1 MAEVNTEIYKDL
13 MKDVNPYEQVNNLL
27 NTVSKAQ
34 QVRQQAIGIDAAKFE
49 LAMKN
54 IGAVNSTI
62 AGLLGDPDVG
72 KADIS
77 KKIIDAT
84 TRLVKDNV
92 YSAQHVTEALKG
104 MPTDPVRQAQW
115 LRNIYSQTQSAEQ
128 RAQSFFGGVQPI
140 SDAAGTRFTQTP
152 GYPNLP
158 AQERGY
164 VPNQLPPTTPA
175 VQGDPTK
182 PNYGAGGYVGPAG
195 PPGLQ
200 PPAAAGGPPPGFPA
214 APMPAARPAAA
225 PAAVPAAPA
234 RPAAPMS
241 SLAPGQ
247 AEAANVA
254 GGASGGALGEAR
266 NRSLN
271 YQAEVNPLE
280 QAIPALEKLGT
291 KGTGPGTDSINHL
304 KSFVLSNVP
313 GADFKGLK
321 DDVATYD
328 KAKKYLTDFV
338 NQNGNSGTN
347 DKLAAAFAG
356 NPSVNISNAAAV
368 DVAKTALALRRFKQA
383 QLVAFEATGKPDAD
397 FAKEAG
403 KFAREHDPRAYGF
416 DMMTPAERKKVIESL
431 PKGKRE
437 LFMLDVQ
444 DAVQQGILKPP
455 QVR

>member
-1 MAEVNTEIYKDL
+1 MTEVNTDIYSPL
-13 MKDVNPYEQVNNLL
+13 MKPTNPMEQTNNLL
-27 NTVSKAQ
+27 DTIGKAQ
-34 QVRQQAIGIDAAKFE
+34 AVKSQAIGIDQQKFD

-62 AGLLGDPDVG
+62 SGLLGDPDVG

-92 YSAQHVTEALKG
+92 YSAQHVTEALKS
-104 MPTDPVRQAQW
+104 MPTDPSQQANW

-128 RAQSFFGGVQPI
+128 RAQSFFGSPNVINSGSQQTI
-140 SDAAGTRFTQTP
+140 TQVP
-152 GYPNLP
+152 GYPGLP
-158 AQERGY
+158 VQQRGTY
-164 VPNQLPPTTPA
+164 NNQLPPTTPQ
-175 VQGDPTK
+175 VQGDPSK
-182 PNYGAGGYVGPAG
+182 PGYGQGGYVGPAG
-195 PPGLQ
+195 PPGIQ
-200 PPAAAGGPPPGFPA
+200 PGPGSAPPSGFPS
-214 APMPAARPAAA
+214 APVPAPAARTAA
-225 PAAVPAAPA
+225 PISA
-234 RPAAPMS
+234 
-241 SLAPGQ
+241 LAPGQ

-254 GGASGGALGEAR
+254 GGASGGALGDAR

-271 YQAEVNPLE
+271 YQQEVNPLE

-356 NPSVNISNAAAV
+356 SPSTTISNAAAV

-383 QLVAFEATGKPDAD
+383 QLVSFETSGKPDAD

-416 DMMTPAERKKVIESL
+416 DLMTPAQRKTTLESI
-431 PKGKRE
+431 PKNKRE
-437 LFMLDVQ
+437 LFMMDVQ
-444 DAVQQGILKPP
+444 DAVQQGILKTP
-455 QVR
+455 QAK